1 MEHIFY
7 KPRHHYRIFV
17 TALIALAVFG
27 VIFGMTRLAAAQGAG
42 PSTEGRIITL
52 HDDGVDKGFMT
63 KQTTLREAL
72 KEAGVRLDA
81 RDRTEPG
88 LDEKLVASSY
98 QVNIYRARPVLIR
111 DGSSETKIVTAYRT
125 AKQIAKQ
132 AGITVHDADKTT
144 LSPSKDPIADGTV
157 EVMNIERATAFTFE
171 FYGKVTQDYTMART
185 IGDML
190 KEKRITMGK
199 DDGISPSV
207 STPITAGMTVKLWRN
222 GVQTITTEED
232 VAFTTRQVKDA
243 DHKVG
248 YKQVQIKGENGKRTV
263 TYEINIQKGVE
274 VSRKEVNSNVT
285 KQPVEQVEVVGTK
298 FSNTFS
304 GSFAEAL
311 ARLRSCESGGNY
323 ANTRNSKYR
332 GAYQYDYS
340 TWANYQGIYDPADA
354 PPAVQDQKAWE
365 TYQRRGWSPWPSCR
379 NTQGLQDIYR

>member
-354 PPAVQDQKAWE
+354 PPAVQDQRAWE
-365 TYQRRGWSPWPSCR
+365 TYQRRGWSPWPSCS

>member
-88 LDEKLVASSY
+88 LDEKLVANSY

-243 DHKVG
+243 DHEVG
-248 YKQVQIKGENGKRTV
+248 YKQVQTKGENGKRTV
-263 TYEINIQKGVE
+263 TYEINMQNGVE

-311 ARLRSCESGGNY
+311 ARLRSCEGSYTSNTGNGY
-323 ANTRNSKYR
+323 Y
-332 GAYQYDYS
+332 GAYQYDLK
-340 TWANYQGIYDPADA
+340 TWGNYQGYANASLA
-354 PPAVQDQKAWE
+354 PPAVQDQKVWE
-365 TYQRRGWSPWPSCR
+365 TYQRRGWSPWPSCSR
-379 NTQGLQDIYR
+379 SQGLQDIYR

>member
-27 VIFGMTRLAAAQGAG
+27 VIFGMTRLADAQGAG

-171 FYGKVTQDYTMART
+171 FYGKVTQDYTTART
-185 IGDML
+185 VGDML
-190 KEKRITMGK
+190 KEKRITMGE

-248 YKQVQIKGENGKRTV
+248 YKQVQTKGENGKRTV

-323 ANTRNSKYR
+323 ANTKNSKYR

-354 PPAVQDQKAWE
+354 PPAVQDQRAWE
-365 TYQRRGWSPWPSCR
+365 TYQRRGWSPWPSCS

>member
-27 VIFGMTRLAAAQGAG
+27 VIFGMTRLADAQGAG

-222 GVQTITTEED
+222 GVQTITAEED

-243 DHKVG
+243 DHEVG
-248 YKQVQIKGENGKRTV
+248 YKQVQTKGENGKRTV
-263 TYEINIQKGVE
+263 TYEINIQNGVE
-274 VSRKEVNSNVT
+274 ASRKEVNSNVT

-323 ANTRNSKYR
+323 ANTKNSKYR

>member
-27 VIFGMTRLAAAQGAG
+27 VIFGMTRLADAQGAG

-98 QVNIYRARPVLIR
+98 QVNIYRVRPVLIR

-190 KEKRITMGK
+190 KEKSITMGK

-222 GVQTITTEED
+222 GVQTITAEED

-243 DHKVG
+243 DHEVG
-248 YKQVQIKGENGKRTV
+248 YKQVQTKGENGKRTV
-263 TYEINIQKGVE
+263 TYEINIQNGVE
-274 VSRKEVNSNVT
+274 ASRKEVNSNVT

-311 ARLRSCESGGNY
+311 ARLRSCESGGDY
-323 ANTRNSKYR
+323 ANTKNSKYR

-354 PPAVQDQKAWE
+354 PPAVQDQRAWE
-365 TYQRRGWSPWPSCR
+365 TYQRRGWSPWPSCS

>member
-27 VIFGMTRLAAAQGAG
+27 VIFGMTRLADAQGAG

-190 KEKRITMGK
+190 KEKSITMGK

-243 DHKVG
+243 DHEVG
-248 YKQVQIKGENGKRTV
+248 YKQVQTKGENGKRTV
-263 TYEINIQKGVE
+263 TYEINMQNGVE

-311 ARLRSCESGGNY
+311 ARLRSCEGSYTSNTGNGY
-323 ANTRNSKYR
+323 Y
-332 GAYQYDYS
+332 GAYQYDLK
-340 TWANYQGIYDPADA
+340 TWGNYQGYANASLA
-354 PPAVQDQKAWE
+354 PPAVQDQKVWE
-365 TYQRRGWSPWPSCR
+365 TYQRRGWSPWPSCSR
-379 NTQGLQDIYR
+379 SQGLQDIYR

>member
-27 VIFGMTRLAAAQGAG
+27 VIFGMTRLADAQGAG

-132 AGITVHDADKTT
+132 AGITVHDADETT

-222 GVQTITTEED
+222 GVQTITAEED

-243 DHKVG
+243 DHEVG
-248 YKQVQIKGENGKRTV
+248 YKQVQTKGENGKRTV
-263 TYEINIQKGVE
+263 TYEINMQNGVE

-311 ARLRSCESGGNY
+311 ARLRSCEGSYTSNTGNGY
-323 ANTRNSKYR
+323 Y
-332 GAYQYDYS
+332 GAYQYDLK
-340 TWANYQGIYDPADA
+340 TWGNYQGYANASLA
-354 PPAVQDQKAWE
+354 PPAVQDQKVWE
-365 TYQRRGWSPWPSCR
+365 TYQRRGWSPWPSCSR
-379 NTQGLQDIYR
+379 SQGLQDIYR

>member
-27 VIFGMTRLAAAQGAG
+27 VIFGMTRLADAQGAG

-248 YKQVQIKGENGKRTV
+248 YKQVQTKGENGKRTV

-311 ARLRSCESGGNY
+311 ARLRSCEGSYTSDTKNGY
-323 ANTRNSKYR
+323 Y
-332 GAYQYDYS
+332 GAYQYDLK
-340 TWANYQGIYDPADA
+340 TWGNYQGYANASLA
-354 PPAVQDQKAWE
+354 PPAVQDQKVWE
-365 TYQRRGWSPWPSCR
+365 TYQRRGWSPWPSCSR
-379 NTQGLQDIYR
+379 SQGLQDIYR

>member
-27 VIFGMTRLAAAQGAG
+27 VIFGMTRLADAQGAG

-222 GVQTITTEED
+222 GVQTITAEED

-243 DHKVG
+243 DHEVG
-248 YKQVQIKGENGKRTV
+248 YKQVQTKGENGKRTV
-263 TYEINIQKGVE
+263 TYEINMQNGVE

-311 ARLRSCESGGNY
+311 ARLRSCEGSYTSNTGNGY
-323 ANTRNSKYR
+323 Y
-332 GAYQYDYS
+332 GAYQYDLK
-340 TWANYQGIYDPADA
+340 TWGNYQGYANASLA
-354 PPAVQDQKAWE
+354 PPAVQDQKVWE
-365 TYQRRGWSPWPSCR
+365 TYQRRGWSPWPSCSR
-379 NTQGLQDIYR
+379 SQGLQDIYR

>member
-27 VIFGMTRLAAAQGAG
+27 VIFGMTRLADAQGAG

-222 GVQTITTEED
+222 GVQTITAEED

-243 DHKVG
+243 DHEVG
-248 YKQVQIKGENGKRTV
+248 YKQVQTKGENGKRTV
-263 TYEINIQKGVE
+263 TYEINIQNGVE
-274 VSRKEVNSNVT
+274 ASRKEVNSNVT

-311 ARLRSCESGGNY
+311 ARLRSCEGSYTSNTGNGY
-323 ANTRNSKYR
+323 Y
-332 GAYQYDYS
+332 GAYQYDLK
-340 TWANYQGIYDPADA
+340 TWGNYQGYANASLA
-354 PPAVQDQKAWE
+354 PPAVQDQKVWE
-365 TYQRRGWSPWPSCR
+365 TYQRRGWSPWPSCSR
-379 NTQGLQDIYR
+379 SQGLQDIYR